1 MPQALVTGAHGF
13 IGRHVALHLAQS
25 GYAVTGLGHG
35 AWLQSDQRR
44 WGISDW
50 HEGDVTPDS
59 LLRCAGEPELV
70 VHCAG
75 SGSVGFS
82 VDHPF
87 QDFLRT
93 VAASAAL
100 FDHARAHMPGTRL
113 VIPSSAAVYG
123 AVGRLPIAES
133 APLDPVSPYGTHK
146 MVTEHMARSYA
157 RQYGVRIAIVRL
169 FSVYG
174 PGLRKQLLWDAC
186 GKLMRGDRLFYGT
199 GMETRDWLHVSD
211 AAALLAEAG
220 RRASPS
226 CPTINGGTG
235 IASTVRDT
243 LTTLAGKLGIREPV
257 AFSGLSRAGDPTAY
271 QADTDLLS
279 SWSWQPGIA
288 LEQGLNEYADW
299 FRAGAP

>member
-1 MPQALVTGAHGF
+1 MSQALVTGAHGF
-13 IGRHVALHLAQS
+13 IGRHVARHLAQS
-25 GYAVTGLGHG
+25 GYEVTGLGHG
-35 AWLQSDQRR
+35 AWRHDEQLR
-44 WGISDW
+44 WGISTW
-50 HEGDVTPDS
+50 HEGDVSPDT

-70 VHCAG
+70 IHCAG

-100 FDHARAHMPGTRL
+100 FDHARAHMPGTRV

-123 AVGRLPIAES
+123 AVEQLPIAES

-146 MVTEHMARSYA
+146 MVTEYMARSYA
-157 RQYGVRIAIVRL
+157 RQYGVSIALVRL

-186 GKLMRGDRLFYGT
+186 GKLTRGDRLFHGS

-211 AAALLAEAG
+211 AARLLLEAG
-220 RRASPS
+220 HRASPL
-226 CPTINGGTG
+226 CPTVNGGTG
-235 IASTVRDT
+235 MATTVRDT
-243 LTTLAGKLGIREPV
+243 LTLVAGALGIKEPV
-257 AFSGLSRAGDPTAY
+257 TFSGVSRAGDPTAY
-271 QADTDLLS
+271 QADTGVLS
-279 SWSWQPGIA
+279 SWSWYPEMSLA
-288 LEQGLNEYADW
+288 QGLNEYVEW
-299 FRAGAP
+299 FMAGAP

>member
-13 IGRHVALHLAQS
+13 IGRHVARHLAQA
-25 GYAVTGLGHG
+25 GYQVTGLGHG
-35 AWLQSDQRR
+35 AWLPDEQLR
-44 WGISDW
+44 WGISEW

-70 VHCAG
+70 IHCAG

-82 VDHPF
+82 VEHPF

-100 FDHARAHMPGTRL
+100 FDHARAHMPGTRV

-123 AVGRLPIAES
+123 AARQLPIAES
-133 APLDPVSPYGTHK
+133 AVLDPVSPYGTHK

-157 RQYGVRIAIVRL
+157 RQYGVNIALVRL

-186 GKLMRGDRLFYGT
+186 GKLSRGDRLFHGT
-199 GMETRDWLHVSD
+199 GLETRDWLHVSD
-211 AAALLAEAG
+211 AARLLLEAG
-220 RRASPS
+220 RRASSS
-226 CPTINGGTG
+226 CPTVNGGTG
-235 IASTVRDT
+235 AATTVRDT
-243 LTTLAGKLGIREPV
+243 LAIVAGGLGIAGPV
-257 AFSGLSRAGDPTAY
+257 EFSGVSRAGDPTAY
-271 QADTDLLS
+271 QADTAILS
-279 SWSWQPGIA
+279 SWSWQPEVS
-288 LEQGLNEYADW
+288 LEKGLNEYVEW